1 MNQMIQQFGRFFAV
15 VGAMAVLWPV
25 AAFECAT
32 GMARVEKFET
42 AELGENRRPPGWSFY
57 QKPDGNGTVSVV
69 CEGEGRAVRIDS
81 SGLRGRNAVGISRRF
96 GARPGQPYR
105 ITVRLKSAE

>member
-32 GMARVEKFET
+32 GMARVEKFDT

-81 SGLRGRNAVGISRRF
+81 SGAAATRSGFHGASERVPDSLTGLRCG
-96 GARPGQPYR
+96 
-105 ITVRLKSAE
+105 